1 MWDNLGTTNAERL
14 AASFQKEKKVFI
26 AFYSSLKNKEKIYE
40 NKIHNTQKTVIG
52 ASLRYFVRVP
62 MGGGQM
68 L

>member
-1 MWDNLGTTNAERL
+1 MPRGLLRL
-14 AASFQKEKKVFI
+14 SRKRRRYLCI
-26 AFYSSLKNKEKIYE
+26 LLILKNKEKIYE